1 MLLKEIFL
9 KTKYILQGKRAALI
23 FYALFLMVT
32 LNFIENVTEFRGL
45 DKLQM
50 YHPMKMLLLSYNK
63 TNYRAD
69 LVNFINTIIPFF
81 GLHTRGIYNSTGKA
95 AGSRHICN
103 FQTGKEKI
111 FFSKLSVC
119 VCCDKPYFYNSFF
132 N

>member
-9 KTKYILQGKRAALI
+9 KTKYILQDKRAALV

-69 LVNFINTIIPFF
+69 LAILLTILFIT
-81 GLHTRGIYNSTGKA
+81 
-95 AGSRHICN
+95 
-103 FQTGKEKI
+103 
-111 FFSKLSVC
+111 
-119 VCCDKPYFYNSFF
+119 
-132 N
+132 